1 MTLKGFPL
9 FVYKVVKMP
18 ILPNAKKRLRR
29 DRRKAR
35 YNLEAKNKVKAIIKT
50 VRDFVTSGEVE
61 KAKKELPKA
70 QKIID
75 KAAKKNIVHKK
86 NAARKK
92 SRLAKL
98 VGGARAK
105 MGVSSKEPKSKSK

>member
-1 MTLKGFPL
+1 
-9 FVYKVVKMP
+9 MP

-35 YNLEAKNKVKAIIKT
+35 YNLAAKNKVKAIIKT

-98 VGGARAK
+98 VDDAGKKKA
-105 MGVSSKEPKSKSK
+105 PKPKPK

>member
-1 MTLKGFPL
+1 
-9 FVYKVVKMP
+9 MP

-35 YNLEAKNKVKAIIKT
+35 YNLEVKNRVKAIIKT

-98 VGGARAK
+98 VSGAGKKKAPK
-105 MGVSSKEPKSKSK
+105 PKSK

>member
-1 MTLKGFPL
+1 
-9 FVYKVVKMP
+9 MP

-35 YNLEAKNKVKAIIKT
+35 YNLAAKNKVKAIIKT
-50 VRDFVTSGEVE
+50 IRDFVTSGEVE

-98 VGGARAK
+98 VDDAGKKKA
-105 MGVSSKEPKSKSK
+105 PKPKPK